1 MGACTLS
8 VPWLLLGLGL
18 PLLLL
23 AGPGPACAQDDD
35 EGDYDL
41 LALAFPSE
49 EDNQTDFTK
58 QVASAAFYRSNKHAW
73 RHPGNYLVVL
83 KEETHKSQT
92 ERTIRR
98 LQARAAKH
106 GYLTKILHVF
116 HDLFPGFLVKMS
128 GDVLDMALKLPH
140 VDYIEEDAFVFA
152 QSIPWNLDRIVLAP
166 HRSEE
171 YSPPNKGQQVEVYL
185 LDTSIQSGHREIEG
199 KVTVTDFENVPE
211 EDGTRFHRQASKCD
225 SHGTHLAGV
234 VSGRDAGVAKGAS
247 VRSLRVL
254 NCQGKGTVSGTLIG
268 LEFIRTTQIA
278 QPYSPLVVLLP
289 FAGGYSHILNAACRL
304 MVRTGVVMIAAA
316 GNYKDD
322 ACLYSPASEP
332 EVITV
337 GATNSHDQPIT
348 MGTLGT
354 NFGRCVDLFA
364 PGEDI
369 IGASSDCSTC
379 FTSQSGTS
387 QAAAHV
393 VGIAA
398 MLLSADPS
406 LTISELRQRLIRFSI
421 KNAINEAWFPEDQRL
436 LTPNLVA
443 GLPSSLGAEEQLYCR
458 TVWSSN
464 SGPTRTAVAVAR
476 CSGNEEMLSCSSF
489 SKSGKRRGE
498 RMQVREGR
506 KECLAYNAFGGQG
519 VYAIAR
525 CCVLPRAQCDV
536 QAAHQGE
543 GAGEVHARC
552 DEESHVVTGCTA
564 HSQREEFGDQVK
576 PIMKSQHGHSQCV
589 SRGEMSLHASCCHA
603 PDLECRVKEH
613 EPKGPEEKVTVACE
627 EGWTLTG
634 CSAYSPG
641 PNTLGAYPVDNT
653 CLVQSHAGSRG
664 GHPVAAIVICC
675 KNRRLPRDQQNSQ

>member
-1 MGACTLS
+1 
-8 VPWLLLGLGL
+8 
-18 PLLLL
+18 
-23 AGPGPACAQDDD
+23 
-35 EGDYDL
+35 
-41 LALAFPSE
+41 
-49 EDNQTDFTK
+49 
-58 QVASAAFYRSNKHAW
+58 
-73 RHPGNYLVVL
+73 
-83 KEETHKSQT
+83 
-92 ERTIRR
+92 
-98 LQARAAKH
+98 
-106 GYLTKILHVF
+106 
-116 HDLFPGFLVKMS
+116 MS
-128 GDVLDMALKLPH
+128 SDVLDMALRLPH

-166 HRSEE
+166 YRSEE
-171 YSPPNKGQQVEVYL
+171 YSPPNKGDQVEVYL
-185 LDTSIQSGHREIEG
+185 LDTSLQSGHREIEG

-225 SHGTHLAGV
+225 SHGTHMAGV

-247 VRSLRVL
+247 IRSLRVL
-254 NCQGKGTVSGTLIG
+254 NCQGKGTISGTLIG

-278 QPYSPLVVLLP
+278 QPYSPLLVLLP
-289 FAGGYSHILNAACRL
+289 FAGGFSHTLNAACRL
-304 MVRTGVVMIAAA
+304 MVSTGVVMIAAA

-337 GATNSHDQPIT
+337 GATNSHDQPVT
-348 MGTLGT
+348 MGVLGT

-393 VGIAA
+393 AGIAA
-398 MLLSADPS
+398 MFLNAEPS
-406 LTISELRQRLIRFSI
+406 LTISELRQRLIHFSV
-421 KNAINEAWFPEDQRL
+421 KNVINEAWFPEDQRL

-443 GLPSSLGAEEQLYCR
+443 GLPSSLRAEEQVYCR
-458 TVWSSN
+458 TVWSPS
-464 SGPTRTAVAVAR
+464 SGRTQTAVAVAR

-498 RMQVREGR
+498 QMEVQDGR

-519 VYAIAR
+519 VHAIAR
-525 CCVLPRAQCDV
+525 CCVLPRAQCHI
-536 QAAHQGE
+536 QAAHHRE
-543 GAGEVHARC
+543 GGGEVRARC
-552 DEESHVVTGCTA
+552 EEESHIVTGCTSHA
-564 HSQREEFGDQVK
+564 PREEFGDQVK
-576 PIMKSQHGHSQCV
+576 PVMKSQHGHSQCV
-589 SRGEMSLHASCCHA
+589 SWHRMNLHASCCHA

-613 EPKGPEEKVTVACE
+613 EPEGPMEKVTVACE

-641 PNTLGAYPVDNT
+641 PSPLGAYPVDNT
-653 CLVQSHAGSRG
+653 CVVQSHAGSRG
-664 GHPVAAIVICC
+664 RPAAAMAICC
-675 KNRRLPRDQQNSQ
+675 RNRLMQEQQNLQ

>member
-1 MGACTLS
+1 MGA
-8 VPWLLLGLGL
+8 PARRGPRLLLPLG
-18 PLLLL
+18 LLLL
-23 AGPGPACAQDDD
+23 LGPGPACAQEDD

-49 EDNQTDFTK
+49 EDNQTDFGK

-73 RHPGNYLVVL
+73 RHPGHYLVVL

-92 ERTIRR
+92 ERTVRR

-106 GYLTKILHVF
+106 GYLTKVLHVF
-116 HDLFPGFLVKMS
+116 HDLLPGFLVKMS
-128 GDVLDMALKLPH
+128 SDVLDMALRLPH

-152 QSIPWNLDRIVLAP
+152 QSVPWNLDRIVLAP
-166 HRSEE
+166 HGAEE
-171 YSPPNKGQQVEVYL
+171 YSPPNKGDQVEVYL

-199 KVTVTDFENVPE
+199 KVTITDFENVPE

-225 SHGTHLAGV
+225 SHGTHMAGV

-268 LEFIRTTQIA
+268 LEFIRTTQKA

-289 FAGGYSHILNAACRL
+289 FAGGHSPTLNAACRL
-304 MVRTGVVMIAAA
+304 MVRTGVAMIAAA
-316 GNYKDD
+316 GNYRDD

-337 GATNSHDQPIT
+337 GATNSHDQPVT
-348 MGTLGT
+348 MGTGGT

-393 VGIAA
+393 AGIAA
-398 MLLSADPS
+398 MLLNAEPS
-406 LTISELRQRLIRFSI
+406 LTMSELRQRLIHFSI
-421 KNAINEAWFPEDQRL
+421 KNVINEAWFPEDQRL

-443 GLPSSLGAEEQLYCR
+443 GLPSSLGAEEQLFCR
-458 TVWSSN
+458 TVWSPN
-464 SGPTRTAVAVAR
+464 SGPTRKAIAVAR
-476 CSGNEEMLSCSSF
+476 CGLGEEMLSCSSF

-498 RMQVREGR
+498 RMEVHEGR

-525 CCVLPRAQCDV
+525 CCLLPRAQCHV
-536 QAAHQGE
+536 RASHQGE
-543 GAGEVHARC
+543 DGGEVRARC
-552 DEESHVVTGCTA
+552 DEESHVVTGCA
-564 HSQREEFGDQVK
+564 SHSHREDLEDQVK
-576 PIMKSQHGHSQCV
+576 PVMKSKQGHSHCV
-589 SRGEMSLHASCCHA
+589 SRGQSSLHASCCHA
-603 PDLECRVKEH
+603 PGLECRVKEH
-613 EPKGPEEKVTVACE
+613 APEGLTEKVTVACE

-634 CSAYSPG
+634 CNAYSPG
-641 PNTLGAYPVDNT
+641 PSTLGAYPVDNT
-653 CLVQSHAGSRG
+653 CLVKSHAGSRG
-664 GHPVAAIVICC
+664 GRQAAAMAICC
-675 KNRRLPRDQQNSQ
+675 RNRQLPRDQQTSP